1 MSTVA
6 ESATPQTASN
16 RFSGAQHRL
25 FAFSGL
31 IVLMRVLLAGLAE
44 FHADR
49 RT

>member
-6 ESATPQTASN
+6 EPAPKTVSS

-31 IVLMRVLLAGLAE
+31 IVLMIFFTLA
-44 FHADR
+44 
-49 RT
+49 